1 MAVVL
6 ADSVGWIK
14 VVTTDMN
21 IILHQSNCSKN
32 TLILKSTFE
41 KSIMNLNM
49 KLNLVFPKSINFNLI
64 QSKEP
69 KRERTFWLFALDYD
83 KLEQQMQTS

>member
-6 ADSVGWIK
+6 AGSVGWIE

-32 TLILKSTFE
+32 TLILKLTFE

-49 KLNLVFPKSINFNLI
+49 KFNLVFPKSITVKL
-64 QSKEP
+64 P
-69 KRERTFWLFALDYD
+69 YYATLWDREKVA
-83 KLEQQMQTS
+83 